1 MKTFD
6 QLREELES
14 INELST
20 SLLKRYA
27 KKADGKIDAHLAK
40 KKPTSSDQDKYHKR
54 VSGKFRA
61 QDKIDGYANV
71 PANSG
76 ASAADH
82 KKAKAVAHNIA
93 KAHKDLKVSSHGDNH
108 FVHHKDD
115 EDGHEH
121 IRVRHD
127 SPGKVTVSHE
137 YGMAG
142 SHHKEKTLS
151 HAAAVKHGHSIVN
164 S

>member
-1 MKTFD
+1 MKTFI

-27 KKADGKIDAHLAK
+27 KKADDKIDAHLGK
-40 KKPTSSDQDKYHKR
+40 KKPTASDQAKFSKR

-61 QDKIDGYANV
+61 QDKVRGGAKV
-71 PANSG
+71 PATGG

-82 KKAKAVAHNIA
+82 KKAKSVAHNIA
-93 KAHKDLKVSSHGDNH
+93 KAHKDLKVSSHGNDH

-115 EDGHEH
+115 EDGNEH
-121 IRVRHD
+121 IHVTHA
-127 SPGKVTVSHE
+127 SPGKVTVTHE
-137 YGMAG
+137 YGTAT
-142 SHHKEKTLS
+142 HKQKTLS